1 MHVIEWA
8 ENNILFFDGAMGT
21 MLQKHGLKSGE
32 LAELWNLE
40 HPLVVTHIHQA
51 YVQAGADVITAN
63 TFQANELTM
72 KGYDIEEVVK
82 AGVTCAKEAN
92 PKYVALDVGPIGHL
106 LEPYGDISFDQAY
119 EVFGRTM
126 KASENAGADLIVIET
141 LSDLS
146 EAKAAIQ
153 AAKDFTN
160 LPVFC
165 TMNFQENGYTFMG
178 HDAAMV
184 TKTLQEYGVDALGI
198 NCSLGPDK
206 MTNIVETMLALS
218 QIPVMVQAN
227 AGLPVIRE
235 SKPYYEMQP
244 AQYADAV
251 VEMIKQGVRIIGGCC
266 GTTPEYIRAIREI
279 VIAD

>member
-1 MHVIEWA
+1 MDVMKWVG
-8 ENNILFFDGAMGT
+8 NQLLFFDGAMGT
-21 MLQKHGLKSGE
+21 MLQHHGLKSGE
-32 LAELWNLE
+32 LAELWNIS
-40 HPLVVTHIHQA
+40 HSTIVTKIHRE
-51 YVQAGADVITAN
+51 YIRAGADVITTN

-72 KGYDIEEVVK
+72 KKYDIEKVIH
-82 AGVTCAKEAN
+82 AGVICAKEA
-92 PKYVALDVGPIGHL
+92 KSKFVALDVGPIGHL

-119 EVFGRTM
+119 QVFGRTM
-126 KASENAGADLIVIET
+126 KAGENTGADLIVIET

-206 MTNIVETMLALS
+206 MASIVETMLELS
-218 QIPVMVQAN
+218 KAPVMVQAN

-235 SKPYYEMQP
+235 GKPYYQMQP
-244 AQYADAV
+244 VQYADAV
-251 VEMIKQGVRIIGGCC
+251 IEMIKQGVRIVGGCC
-266 GTTPEYIRAIREI
+266 GTTPEYIKALKDR
-279 VIAD
+279 V